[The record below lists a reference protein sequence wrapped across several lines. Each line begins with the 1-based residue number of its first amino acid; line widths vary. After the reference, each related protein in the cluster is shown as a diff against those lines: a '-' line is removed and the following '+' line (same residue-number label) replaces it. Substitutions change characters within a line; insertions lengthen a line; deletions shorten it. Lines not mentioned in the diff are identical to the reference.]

1 MNDREP
7 TLRKRARTR
16 REWIEIQ
23 RNVGDLTE
31 YEKQVLEYA
40 LRKRAEFPRPEYEVK
55 RVVEATIN
63 VQGQTGVPT
72 RIVENADPGYAPV
85 NRLPEMPSNDLGINI
100 SELLQNQN
108 HERSLE
114 YLSKM
119 APPAHYN
126 PCPTIDQLKESFLR
140 NNYFLNGDDIF
151 SIHQALL
158 TGRPIKVDGP
168 PGTGKTELARQIALA
183 MGLDVDK
190 PSHFGELFCT
200 PDITKGEAIYS
211 WNDARRLIDMQLVS
225 NLSNRLSGEA
235 LRQAYIEV
243 SNNAYSPRY
252 LDLNALLRACVIPYR
267 TVMLVDEI
275 DKTYHEFDN
284 NLLEIVDKNRFVVPE
299 FGPVGRTHFDPKTSP
314 IFILTSNNT
323 RALSGPLVR
332 RCKAMFYDYLPENL
346 EEKVIR
352 AKTDMTGDESGLIAH
367 FFKKVRTHR
376 TLHLQQPPSTAEVI
390 ETARAVK
397 LSGMEVTEKNLLR
410 MHTHWIKYRIDYN
423 AVASA
428 FKDSNDEWND
438 TIPE

>member
-1 MNDREP
+1 MNDEVRQM
-7 TLRKRARTR
+7 RKRARTR
-16 REWIEIQ
+16 REWVEIS
-23 RNVGDLTE
+23 RNINDLTE
-31 YEKQVLEYA
+31 YEKMVVEYA
-40 LRKRAEFPRPEYEVK
+40 LRKRDDFPRPEYEVK

-63 VQGQTGVPT
+63 VQGQTHVPA
-72 RIVENADPGYAPV
+72 RVVDPGYSPV
-85 NRLPEMPSNDLGINI
+85 NRLPAETTDNPMLDINI
-100 SELLQNQN
+100 SELLQSQN
-108 HERSLE
+108 HERSLDC
-114 YLSKM
+114 LASLA
-119 APPAHYN
+119 APVGHN
-126 PCPTIDQLKESFLR
+126 PCPSLDQLKKSFLA
-140 NNYFLNGDDIF
+140 NNYFLNDDDIF
-151 SIHQALL
+151 SIHQAIL

-183 MGLDVDK
+183 MGLDVDN
-190 PSHFGELFCT
+190 PNHFGELFCT

-225 NLSNRLSGEA
+225 NLSNRLNGDA
-235 LRQAYIEV
+235 LKKAYIEV

-284 NLLEIVDKNRFVVPE
+284 NLLEVVDKNRFVVPE
-299 FGPVGRTHFDPKTSP
+299 YGPVGRSHFDPKTSP
-314 IFILTSNNT
+314 IFILTSNNA

-352 AKTDMTGDESGLIAH
+352 AKTGMVADEAGLIAH

-376 TLHLQQPPSTAEVI
+376 SLHLQQPPSTAEVI
-390 ETARAVK
+390 ETAKAMK
-397 LSGMEVTEKNLLR
+397 LTGLPITEKNVLR

-423 AVASA
+423 ALAAA
-428 FKDSNDEWND
+428 FKDSDDQWND